1 LLTVALASVAGLTV
15 RLLAG
20 LTVNVYA
27 RLPVKPAV
35 LLSLAVIVNEELLPD
50 VLGVPLSPP
59 VLVFSVS
66 HDGRLPEVRA
76 KL

>member
-1 LLTVALASVAGLTV
+1 LTVALASVAGLTV

-27 RLPVKPAV
+27 RLPVRPAV
-35 LLSLAVIVNEELLPD
+35 VPSLAVIVNEELPD
-50 VLGVPLSPP
+50 VLGVPLSAP

-66 HDGRLPEVRA
+66 HDGRLPKVTA